1 MLCFDF
7 LHLVATA
14 LSSGRLRAVETHSAM
29 AGTRNKHNI
38 YWTRKGAKKNK
49 MANGDFAILS
59 FFFNY
64 TNLSGYTSGPPGT
77 MLTLKLQ
84 R

>member
-14 LSSGRLRAVETHSAM
+14 LSSRRLRAVETHSAM

-38 YWTRKGAKKNK
+38 YWTRKGTKKNK
-49 MANGDFAILS
+49 MTHSDFTILR
-59 FFFNY
+59 FFFN
-64 TNLSGYTSGPPGT
+64 
-77 MLTLKLQ
+77 
-84 R
+84 